1 MDKNNIVIFDMR
13 KTIYLMFLILTA
25 IALVLSG
32 CKEKEKATAPKVAT
46 PCEILDK
53 MPKDIAKPLDVN
65 FGNKVKLL
73 GITIDKLPKNKLQI
87 SFYWQ
92 PIEDLGLHNVPFIH
106 FTDENNKVLFLTA
119 HDFCQK
125 MPFEKLKSKFVKEMY
140 VIDIPQS
147 AINNKV
153 DVKIGIYAPTL
164 KADFRLKIIS
174 AGGFHVDDNNTRVA
188 VEKLSL

>member
-1 MDKNNIVIFDMR
+1 MDKNNIVIFDMK

-32 CKEKEKATAPKVAT
+32 CKEKEKTTAPKVAT

-73 GITIDKLPKNKLQI
+73 GITIDKLPQNKLQI

-125 MPFEKLKSKFVKEMY
+125 MQFEKLKKQ
-140 VIDIPQS
+140 IC
-147 AINNKV
+147 
-153 DVKIGIYAPTL
+153 
-164 KADFRLKIIS
+164 
-174 AGGFHVDDNNTRVA
+174 
-188 VEKLSL
+188 